1 MIIDECKI
9 IQIPKVFDKRG
20 NLSFIEENKHIP
32 FEIKRIYYLY
42 DVPGDSVRAG
52 HAHKNLHQFM
62 IAISGSFEI
71 TLDDGVNKKTLN
83 LKKPYEGIYIPPMI
97 WRDLDNFSSGSVCL
111 VLASDYFDESDYYRN
126 YNEFIAN
133 I

>member
-1 MIIDECKI
+1 MSIDTCKI
-9 IQIPKVFDKRG
+9 IQIPKISDKRG

-52 HAHKNLHQFM
+52 HAHKNLHQLM
-62 IAISGSFEI
+62 IAISGSFDI
-71 TLDDGVNKKTLN
+71 TLDDGVNKKTIN
-83 LKKPYEGIYIPPMI
+83 LRKPYEGLYIPPMM

-111 VLASDYFDESDYYRN
+111 VLASDYFDESEYYRN
-126 YNEFIAN
+126 YNEFITN

>member
-1 MIIDECKI
+1 MSIDTCKI
-9 IQIPKVFDKRG
+9 IQIPQISDRRG

-62 IAISGSFEI
+62 IAISGSFDI
-71 TLDDGVNKKTLN
+71 TLDDGVNKKTIN
-83 LKKPYEGIYIPPMI
+83 LRRPYEGLYIPPMM

>member
-1 MIIDECKI
+1 MRIDECKI

>member
-1 MIIDECKI
+1 MSIDTCKI
-9 IQIPKVFDKRG
+9 IQIPRISDRRG

-62 IAISGSFEI
+62 IAISGSFDI
-71 TLDDGVNKKTLN
+71 TLDDGVNKKTIN
-83 LKKPYEGIYIPPMI
+83 LRRPYEGLYIPPMM

>member
-1 MIIDECKI
+1 MRIDECKI
-9 IQIPKVFDKRG
+9 IQIPKVSDKRG

-42 DVPGDSVRAG
+42 DVPGDSIRAG